1 MSAKGVFSP
10 WGMNKKESV
19 QEKVQRAFAE
29 DPSKI
34 PTKTMTFDG
43 RAFQI
48 ITAFRT
54 YDTDPELL
62 TSYAKDALGRAIQEA
77 LKKNPA
83 LKKEM
88 AIQSLYLENDSAKEL
103 HPTVTLSLGPMSV
116 WAKASSFD
124 PKMASLMA
132 HDRLALAIVDA
143 SNVSKPV
150 RDIFAEHNI
159 IVARKA

>member
-29 DPSKI
+29 DPSSI

-54 YDTDPELL
+54 YDKEPELL
-62 TSYAKDALGRAIQEA
+62 TSYAKDALGRAIDEA
-77 LKKNPA
+77 LKKSPA
-83 LKKEM
+83 LKKELSL
-88 AIQSLYLENDSAKEL
+88 QSIYLEGDPAKDL
-103 HPTVTLSLGPMSV
+103 HPTVTLLLGPLTLWV
-116 WAKASSFD
+116 KASSFD

-132 HDRLALAIVDA
+132 HDRLALAVVDA
-143 SNVSKPV
+143 SNLSKPI

-159 IVARKA
+159 IIARKA